1 MATMAVEF
9 KITDTE
15 KAQQMLS
22 VLADMMGDENIS
34 PAYKER
40 IAKIISD

>member
-22 VLADMMGDENIS
+22 VLADMMGDEKVS
-34 PAYKER
+34 AKYKER
-40 IAKIISD
+40 IAKILSE